1 MLLISSKTRC
11 DTPTGGFLHPVGFVV
26 FFCLEFTVSANT
38 FTYSKTVKQN
48 SS

>member
-26 FFCLEFTVSANT
+26 FFCQFTVSANT